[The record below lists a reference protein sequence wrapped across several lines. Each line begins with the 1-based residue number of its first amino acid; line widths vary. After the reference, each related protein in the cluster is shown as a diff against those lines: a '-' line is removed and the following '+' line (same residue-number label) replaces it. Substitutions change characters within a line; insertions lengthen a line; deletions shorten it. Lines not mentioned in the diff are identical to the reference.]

1 MELLDIHRRVHHSGL
16 PNHIGCRIPLPT
28 PLNMEIYQNLLPN
41 YHNTIVLDYL
51 EYGWIIWNMAGQL
64 ARLLSLNPKSTHRII
79 ERRMY
84 MLITWMNTLLEK
96 YRLELR

>member
-1 MELLDIHRRVHHSGL
+1 MGV
-16 PNHIGCRIPLPT
+16 CRD
-28 PLNMEIYQNLLPN
+28 LLPD

-64 ARLLSLNPKSTHRII
+64 ARLLSLSPKSTHRII